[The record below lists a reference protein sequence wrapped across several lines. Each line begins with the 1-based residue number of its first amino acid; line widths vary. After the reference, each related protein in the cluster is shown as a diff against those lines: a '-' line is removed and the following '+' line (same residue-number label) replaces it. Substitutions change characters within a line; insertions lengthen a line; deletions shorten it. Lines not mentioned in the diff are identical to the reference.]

1 MARTKQ
7 TARSGN
13 HGRIGAK
20 SLGPLKIKMPTGSH
34 KRKWRLHPGTKALRE
49 IRRYQKTTDHLL
61 KKQPVNRLIR
71 ETIQSFNEGFRLEKR
86 ASNAVH
92 EALETF
98 LVSYFRQTN
107 VIAVAANK
115 KTVLPRHWKYLYD
128 IHRIVNPESILSQM
142 SSADA
147 DNVESGCTVR

>member
-1 MARTKQ
+1 MARTKH
-7 TARSGN
+7 TAR
-13 HGRIGAK
+13 HLIGAK
-20 SLGPLKIKMPTGSH
+20 SLGPLKIKMPNGLLKK
-34 KRKWRLHPGTKALRE
+34 KRKLHPGTKALRE
-49 IRRYQKTTDHLL
+49 IRRYQKTTDCLL

-71 ETIQSFNEGFRLEKR
+71 ETIQSFNEEFRLQKR

-107 VIAVAANK
+107 MIAIAANK

-128 IHRIVNPESILSQM
+128 IHRITNPESILSQM

-147 DNVESGCTVR
+147 DNVESGCKIK